1 MATWDFL
8 YLAIMSSKKTSAPN
22 SEHGRY
28 TEIGGVRVKL
38 APAKRVLPKAED
50 ARIRRAVKD
59 FYAGKKAK

>member
-1 MATWDFL
+1 MA
-8 YLAIMSSKKTSAPN
+8 AKKKSSRSVAPT
-22 SEHGRY
+22 GRY

-50 ARIRRAVKD
+50 ARIRQAVKD